1 MGIRDSFKD
10 AAGTV
15 KASAEDTKNGVIALV
30 ALSALGL
37 GIALLILI
45 TDRQILKA
53 VRANGNS

>member
-1 MGIRDSFKD
+1 MGIRDTFKES
-10 AAGTV
+10 AASV
-15 KASAEDTKNGVIALV
+15 KTAAEDTKNGVIALV